1 MASTAVELMRRRFGG
16 KKGGLPSGY
25 EQLEYITTGDST
37 YFLTGFVPTTGC
49 KVEVTIKGTATTSQK
64 AGALFGS
71 RSGWNN
77 KSFYLR
83 CGVSSG
89 SATNM
94 TALCGYSSERSVSV
108 NINASDKNVFG
119 VDNGTFYINDT
130 ILGTYTD
137 VFSPIYELYLLMVNN
152 AGSPQTSVISPIG
165 NLYGAKIWD
174 DNGNL
179 VRDYVPA
186 KRLADNAEGIYDL
199 VNNTFQAK

>member
-1 MASTAVELMRRRFGG
+1 MINELMRRRAMMF
-16 KKGGLPSGY
+16 KKVGGLPSEY
-25 EQLEYITTGDST
+25 EQLEFITTFSLT
-37 YFLTGFVPTTGC
+37 YFTTGFVPTSGC
-49 KVEVTIKGTATTSQK
+49 KVEVTFKGTSTTSSK
-64 AGALFGS
+64 AGAYFGS

-77 KSFYLR
+77 KSFYFR
-83 CGVSSG
+83 CTTSSG

-94 TALCGYSSERSVSV
+94 TAYLGYSTERSVNV

-130 ILGTYTD
+130 ILGSYGDT
-137 VFSPIYELYLLMVNN
+137 FSPVYELFLMLINS
-152 AGSPQTSVISPIG
+152 AGSPVQSAAVG

-174 DNGNL
+174 DNGRL
-179 VRDYVPA
+179 VRDYVPV

>member
-1 MASTAVELMRRRFGG
+1 MINELMRRRAMMFE
-16 KKGGLPSGY
+16 KVGGLPSDY
-25 EQLEYITTGDST
+25 EQLEFITTFAST
-37 YFLTGFVPTTGC
+37 YFTTGFVPTTGC
-49 KVEVTIKGTATTSQK
+49 KVEVEIKGTATTSKK

-77 KSFYLR
+77 NSFYLR
-83 CGVSSG
+83 CGASSG

-130 ILGTYTD
+130 VLGTYTD
-137 VFSPIYELYLLMVNN
+137 VFSPTYELYLLTVNN
-152 AGSPQTSVISPIG
+152 AGSPQANVFSPIG
-165 NLYGAKIWD
+165 NFYGAKIWD
-174 DNGNL
+174 DNGRL
-179 VRDYVPA
+179 VRDYVPV
-186 KRLADNAEGIYDL
+186 KRLADNVEGIYDL

>member
-1 MASTAVELMRRRFGG
+1 MINELMRRRAMMFE
-16 KKGGLPSGY
+16 KVGGLPSDY
-25 EQLEYITTGDST
+25 EQLEFITTGSST
-37 YFLTGFVPTTGC
+37 YFTTGFVPTSGC
-49 KVEVTIKGTATTSQK
+49 KVEVTFKGTATTSQK
-64 AGALFGS
+64 AGSLFGS
-71 RSGWNN
+71 RSGWN
-77 KSFYLR
+77 SRAFYFR
-83 CGVSSG
+83 SSVTSG

-94 TALCGYSSERSVSV
+94 TVYLGYSTERSVSV

-137 VFSPIYELYLLMVNN
+137 VFSPIYELYLLAVNN
-152 AGSPQTSVISPIG
+152 AGSPQSGTISPTG
-165 NLYGAKIWD
+165 NFYGAKIWD
-174 DNGNL
+174 NNGRL

>member
-1 MASTAVELMRRRFGG
+1 MMFEKV
-16 KKGGLPSGY
+16 GGLPSDY
-25 EQLEYITTGDST
+25 EQLEFIATDYST
-37 YFLTGFVPTTGC
+37 YFTTGFIPTTGC
-49 KVEVTIKGTATTSQK
+49 KVEVTIKGTATSAQK

-77 KSFYLR
+77 KSFYFR
-83 CGVSSG
+83 CGASSG

-94 TALCGYSSERSVSV
+94 TAYLGYSTERSMTV

-119 VDNGTFYINDT
+119 VDNGTFYINNT

-137 VFSPIYELYLLMVNN
+137 VFSPIYELYLLTVNN
-152 AGSPQTSVISPIG
+152 AGSPQTGIISPIG

-174 DNGNL
+174 DNGRL
-179 VRDYVPA
+179 VRDYVPV

>member
-1 MASTAVELMRRRFGG
+1 MAH
-16 KKGGLPSGY
+16 KQGGLPSDY
-25 EQLEYITTGDST
+25 EQLEFITTGPST
-37 YFLTGFVPTTGC
+37 YFTTGFVPTTGC

-94 TALCGYSSERSVSV
+94 TAYLGYSTERSVNV

-137 VFSPIYELYLLMVNN
+137 TFSPVYELYLLRINN
-152 AGSPQTSVISPIG
+152 AGSLFQDSAVG
-165 NLYGAKIWD
+165 NLYSAKIWD
-174 DNGNL
+174 DNGRL
-179 VRDYVPA
+179 VRDYVPV

>member
-1 MASTAVELMRRRFGG
+1 MINELMRRRAMMFE
-16 KKGGLPSGY
+16 KVGGLPSDY
-25 EQLEYITTGDST
+25 EQLEFITTDAST
-37 YFLTGFVPTTGC
+37 YFTTGFVPTTGC
-49 KVEVTIKGTATTSQK
+49 KVEVTIKGTSTTSSK
-64 AGALFGS
+64 AGTLFGS

-77 KSFYLR
+77 RAFYFR
-83 CGVSSG
+83 CTTTSG

-94 TALCGYSSERSVSV
+94 TAILGYSTERSMTV

-130 ILGTYTD
+130 ILDTYTD
-137 VFSPIYELYLLMVNN
+137 TFSPVYELYLMRINS
-152 AGSPQTSVISPIG
+152 AGSPFNSAAVG

-179 VRDYVPA
+179 VRDYVPV

-199 VNNTFQAK
+199 VNNTFQSK